1 MKSEEDAL
9 KGGRT
14 TKSKQMITHKSQDG
28 DYFLWGEKRAQR
40 VSGWW

>member
-14 TKSKQMITHKSQDG
+14 TKKSKEMMTDKSG
-28 DYFLWGEKRAQR
+28 DYFLWGENRAQR
-40 VSGWW
+40 VSG

>member
-14 TKSKQMITHKSQDG
+14 TKKSKEMITHKSQDG
-28 DYFLWGEKRAQR
+28 DYFLWGENRAQR
-40 VSGWW
+40 VSG